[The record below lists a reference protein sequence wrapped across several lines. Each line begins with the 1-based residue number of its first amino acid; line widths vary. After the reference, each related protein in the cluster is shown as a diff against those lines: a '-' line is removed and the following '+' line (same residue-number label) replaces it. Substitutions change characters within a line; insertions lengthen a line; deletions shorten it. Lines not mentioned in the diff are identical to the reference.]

1 MNFLRKHNQ
10 GFTIAETLIMVAIIS
25 VISISIGVFQSD
37 IFRKEKIARS
47 RILATEQHR
56 IALRRFVEEARNIS
70 MSSTGTYPIL
80 TADSNAFTFYAD
92 TDNDNLKERIRY
104 YIENGNLK
112 KAVMKPVGS
121 PVTYTGTEKI
131 SSVVSSIASSSI
143 QVFTYYDTN
152 GVALSNPATV
162 SSIRSVQMKVSSV
175 ILDSN
180 GIATTT
186 VAQETRAT
194 LRNLKDN
201 Y

>member
-1 MNFLRKHNQ
+1 MNFLKKHNQ

-25 VISISIGVFQSD
+25 VIAISIGVFQSD

-56 IALRRFVEEARNIS
+56 IALRRFVEEVRNIS
-70 MSSTGTYPIL
+70 MSSTGTYPVL
-80 TADSNAFTFYAD
+80 TADSNTFTFYAD
-92 TDNDNLKERIRY
+92 TDNDNLKERFRY

-121 PVTYTGTEKI
+121 PVTYTGTERI
-131 SSVVSSIASSSI
+131 SLVVSSIASSSI
-143 QVFTYYDTN
+143 QVFTFYDTN
-152 GVALSNPATV
+152 GVALSNPANV

-175 ILDSN
+175 VLDSN
-180 GIATTT
+180 GVATTT